1 MRRRITKIKKTNRI
15 KKEHFYILGLILL
28 LSIFGFLIYKVLIY
42 KTKNNNPD
50 TLIEANET
58 IVDYKVPNTTMCD
71 GNTLDSIKQESYK
84 INVEYGE
91 IDKEIEANFVTF
103 DDNDNEITSK
113 GSYSIKV
120 FVANIVNIDNDKF
133 NVYVNNVTTGEKDIG
148 IKLDNGNIQVIP
160 DIDSEIEK
168 YEVYVYD
175 KSDCSGVLV
184 RKFSFLTPLYNFS
197 HYSSYCEEHL
207 ELKECSLYIYD
218 SSIDVLSQEF
228 LDMVSNYELE
238 KVELSEELE
247 TNKKIDYKYIIGGSI
262 IIIVIGAIVFIKRKK

>member
-1 MRRRITKIKKTNRI
+1 MRRRITKIKRTNRI

-58 IVDYKVPNTTMCD
+58 IVDYKVPNTTICD

-84 INVEYGE
+84 INVEYSE

-120 FVANIVNIDNDKF
+120 FVANIVNVDNDKF

-184 RKFSFLTPLYNFS
+184 RKFSFLTPIYNPNRHSLYCDDNPD
-197 HYSSYCEEHL
+197 L
-207 ELKECSLYIYD
+207 VECNLYIYD
-218 SSIDVLSQEF
+218 SSIDFTSEQF
-228 LDMVSNYELE
+228 LE
-238 KVELSEELE
+238 KINNYAEEKLSKEEN
-247 TNKKIDYKYIIGGSI
+247 NKKIDYKYIIGGSV
-262 IIIVIGAIVFIKRKK
+262 IIIVIVIGVIVFIRRKK